1 MDSVKSHKTT
11 CKIMQVVAGK
21 ESKDLKIALSHK
33 ILSKNNMDLKIFCI
47 KINNRNKESK
57 NRHNYI

>member
-1 MDSVKSHKTT
+1 
-11 CKIMQVVAGK
+11 MQVVAGK
-21 ESKDLKIALSHK
+21 ESKDLRIALSHK
-33 ILSKNNMDLKIFCI
+33 ILSKNNMDLKKNYI